1 LLNKD
6 GVCIIFASQLN
17 LSGQILPLILVTFK
31 QAGVLKWC
39 WCNAFSAKY
48 GG

>member
-1 LLNKD
+1 
-6 GVCIIFASQLN
+6 
-17 LSGQILPLILVTFK
+17 VTFK